1 MLIGDAAG
9 GADAL
14 DVCNRL
20 VHALAVEL
28 AEWIGDD
35 GFVALLR
42 RALNAEKPRH
52 ACLADARVGTDADGK
67 GGAHLVLAPSAAEQG
82 RVHEALG
89 GVLAKF
95 IELFGRFVGVEMAT
109 RLTMRAWR
117 EYLPAD
123 DAPGRGS
130 R

>member
-1 MLIGDAAG
+1 MLGGDAPG

-14 DVCNRL
+14 DVCNQL
-20 VHALAVEL
+20 VHALAGEL
-28 AEWIGDD
+28 TEWIGED

-52 ACLADARVGTDADGK
+52 ACLADARVGTDAVGK
-67 GGAHLVLAPSAAEQG
+67 GGAHLVLAPSGAEQG
-82 RVHEALG
+82 AVQAALG
-89 GVLAKF
+89 CVLAKF
-95 IELFGRFVGVEMAT
+95 IELLGRFVGLEMAT

-117 EYLPAD
+117 EHLPAD
-123 DAPGRGS
+123 DTPGRGS